1 MDKKANIVGWFEIYV
16 DDIDRAKTFYES
28 VFEISE
34 WNDLSNEQLKMFAF
48 PWTENAPFAAG
59 AIVKSDFAKGG
70 VGGTIVY
77 FNCIDCAEEESRVEL
92 AGGVVTQSKFS
103 IGEFGFVSMVI
114 DTEGNMIGLHSK
126 D

>member
-1 MDKKANIVGWFEIYV
+1 MDKKANVVGWFEIYV
-16 DDIDRAKTFYES
+16 DDIDRAKVFYQT
-28 VFEISE
+28 VFEISA

-48 PWTENAPFAAG
+48 PRTENAPFSAG
-59 AIVKSDFAKGG
+59 AIVKADFGKPG

-77 FNCIDCAEEESRVEL
+77 FNCIDCGEEESRVEL

>member
-1 MDKKANIVGWFEIYV
+1 MDKKVNVVGWFEIYV

-28 VFEISE
+28 VFEIEE
-34 WNDLSNEQLKMFAF
+34 WNDLSNEQFKMLAF
-48 PWTENAPFAAG
+48 PWKEGVPFAAG
-59 AIVKSDFAKGG
+59 AIVKSNYAKGG
-70 VGGTIVY
+70 LGGTIVY

-103 IGEFGFVSMVI
+103 VGDFGFVSMVM